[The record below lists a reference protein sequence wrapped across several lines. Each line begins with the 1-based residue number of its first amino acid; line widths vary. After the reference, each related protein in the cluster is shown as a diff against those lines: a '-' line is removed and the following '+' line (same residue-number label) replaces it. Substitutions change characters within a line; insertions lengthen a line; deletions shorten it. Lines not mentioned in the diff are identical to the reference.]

1 MAEPD
6 ISQVDPPIVPAR
18 RPSRRGFLAG
28 SAGAVALAAV
38 TACSPSK
45 DTSSTTSAS
54 ASGAA
59 GGTGGTDSDASFDLA
74 NAGGVMGWHGM
85 AVLGVGQSNKL
96 YMIDA
101 QSHNVVTTIYNQGP
115 FHERTD
121 PSKYPNLRD
130 CHAIVMTKDFKRMF
144 TVTAFTYDVS
154 TVIEYDP
161 LTLRE
166 VGRVDAGVGSHHIAL
181 TPDDKRLYV
190 ANQYGADVTV
200 IDTASMK
207 KIGSIP
213 VGKGP
218 DYISPSMYWDGK
230 AIDTPYM
237 FVTVDGAKTL
247 AVIDWKTNTIVK
259 QIPMP
264 ATAHGVNLTPDGKH
278 VWLAGLAFKE
288 VWVLETSTLNIIK
301 KLPIP
306 GSPIHISIS
315 PDSQFAYVTTA
326 DNLIYKVAT
335 SNYQTLWSS
344 KGTVIPAHTGLS
356 PDGKELWTLNH
367 GMDTTRYPFL
377 LGGQP
382 VEGVQIWDTDNGK
395 LIGEIPME
403 AMPHEIQFAPYSAF
417 GVPAPKQDISTGG
430 GSSSAASASPSA
442 SKPGT

>member
-1 MAEPD
+1 MSEDLA
-6 ISQVDPPIVPAR
+6 AR
-18 RPSRRGFLAG
+18 RPGTASRRGFLAG
-28 SAGAVALAAV
+28 SAGVVALGLA
-38 TACSPSK
+38 ACSPS
-45 DTSSTTSAS
+45 DTKAAVSAPGTTA
-54 ASGAA
+54 GEAA
-59 GGTGGTDSDASFDLA
+59 TGGAPTGGEAAFDVM
-74 NAGGVMGWHGM
+74 NAGGGLGWHGM
-85 AVLGVGQSNKL
+85 AVLGTGQSNKVFI
-96 YMIDA
+96 IDA
-101 QSHNVVTTIYNQGP
+101 QSHKVVTTIYNEGA

-130 CHAIVMTKDFKRMF
+130 SHAIVFTKDFKRMF
-144 TVTAFTYDVS
+144 TASAFTYDVS

-166 VGRVDAGVGSHHIAL
+166 VGRVNAGKGSHHIAL
-181 TPDDKRLYV
+181 TPDDKYLYV
-190 ANQYGADVTV
+190 ANQYSADITV
-200 IDTASMK
+200 IDIKTMK
-207 KIGSIP
+207 KVTSIP
-213 VGKGP
+213 VGAGP

-230 AIDTPYM
+230 AIDSPYM

-247 AVIDWKTNTIVK
+247 AVIDWKTNKIVK

-288 VWVLETSTLNIIK
+288 VWVLDVKTLTIIK

-315 PDSQFAYVTTA
+315 PDNQFAYITTS
-326 DNLIYKVAT
+326 DNSIYKVAT
-335 SNYQTLWSS
+335 SNYQTLWSA

-382 VEGVQIWDTDNGK
+382 VEGVQVWDTSTGK
-395 LIGEIPME
+395 LVYEIPME
-403 AMPHEIQFAPYSAF
+403 AMPHEIQFVPYSAF
-417 GVPAPKQDISTGG
+417 GVPTPKQDISNG
-430 GSSSAASASPSA
+430 GSTSASPTP

>member
-1 MAEPD
+1 MTEGL
-6 ISQVDPPIVPAR
+6 PAR
-18 RPSRRGFLAG
+18 MTGKASRRGFLAG
-28 SAGAVALAAV
+28 SAGVVALGL
-38 TACSPSK
+38 TACSTSDSK
-45 DTSSTTSAS
+45 AAVSATDSSAGGAVAS
-54 ASGAA
+54 A
-59 GGTGGTDSDASFDLA
+59 GTDASFDVM
-74 NAGGVMGWHGM
+74 NAGGVLGWHGM
-85 AVLGVGQSNKL
+85 AVLGVGQSNKVFI
-96 YMIDA
+96 IDA
-101 QSHNVVTTIYNQGP
+101 QSHKVVTAITNEGP

-130 CHAIVMTKDFKRMF
+130 SHAIVFTKDFKRMF
-144 TVTAFTYDVS
+144 TASAFTYEVS

-161 LTLRE
+161 ITLRE

-181 TPDDKRLYV
+181 TPDDKYLYV
-190 ANQYGADVTV
+190 ANQYGADLTV
-200 IDTASMK
+200 IDIKTMTK
-207 KIGSIP
+207 VGSIP

-237 FVTVDGAKTL
+237 YVTVDGAKTL
-247 AVIDWKTNTIVK
+247 AVIDWRTNKIVK

-288 VWVLETSTLNIIK
+288 VWVLDNKTLEIIK

-315 PDSQFAYVTTA
+315 PDSQFAYVTTS
-326 DNLIYKVAT
+326 DNSIYKVAT
-335 SNYQTLWSS
+335 SNYQTLWSA

-382 VEGVQIWDTDNGK
+382 VEGVQIWDTSNGK
-395 LIGEIPME
+395 LIIEIPME
-403 AMPHEIQFAPYSAF
+403 AMPHEIQFVPYSAF
-417 GVPAPKQDISTGG
+417 GVPTPKQDINSV
-430 GSSSAASASPSA
+430 
-442 SKPGT
+442 GTTAPTPTKAGT